1 MRNIKYLPIVYNNGI
16 YGLKPS
22 MRQRIEEK
30 TMERLNRKRSFS
42 RSRKYSKT
50 ELIIKLS
57 LIISI
62 LSLVT
67 IICLS

>member
-1 MRNIKYLPIVYNNGI
+1 MRNLKYESIVYNNGI
-16 YGLKPS
+16 YGIKS
-22 MRQRIEEK
+22 GIRKSIQNK
-30 TMERLNRKRSFS
+30 TMECLRKKRRTNPNRKI
-42 RSRKYSKT
+42 SKT

-67 IICLS
+67 IIWLG

>member
-16 YGLKPS
+16 YGLKSS
-22 MRQRIEEK
+22 MRTKIEEK
-30 TMERLNRKRSFS
+30 TMEVINRKRSFR
-42 RSRKYSKT
+42 RSREYTKT

-62 LSLVT
+62 LSLVMVL
-67 IICLS
+67 CLS